1 MSAGKEGAARRREER
16 RQGLSAAHYTYNV
29 AWSAEERAFIAR
41 VKEFPSLEA
50 RADSRGGA
58 LRALKSVVYAVAKDL
73 AHSGAESLEQPGAKE
88 DSRQ

>member
-1 MSAGKEGAARRREER
+1 
-16 RQGLSAAHYTYNV
+16 LSAAQYEYEV
-29 AWSAEERAFIAR
+29 AWSAEERTFIAR

-73 AHSGAESLEQPGAKE
+73 AESGAESHEPPPADTQ
-88 DSRQ
+88 

>member
-1 MSAGKEGAARRREER
+1 MSAA
-16 RQGLSAAHYTYNV
+16 QYTYEV
-29 AWSAEERAFIAR
+29 AWSEEERTFIAR

-73 AHSGAESLEQPGAKE
+73 VDSGAGSTEPPSP
-88 DSRQ
+88 DTR